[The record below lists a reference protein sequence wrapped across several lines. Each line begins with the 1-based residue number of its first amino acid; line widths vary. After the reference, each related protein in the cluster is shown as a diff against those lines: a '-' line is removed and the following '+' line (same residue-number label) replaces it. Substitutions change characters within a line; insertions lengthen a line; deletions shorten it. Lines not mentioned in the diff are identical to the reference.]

1 MFKYFSFESLDFY
14 KYDFEIY
21 KYIKLHKLN
30 QTTFAMKNITKRS
43 AKTFPVLIASVAAAM
58 ESFIMGFSLGYPS
71 PIEIQVKE
79 AGILDDNTFPIFSSC
94 LYFVAIFGSLF
105 VALVTELIGL
115 KTLIILSSLSN
126 ALGWLMLVA
135 ADNWILMILGRCL
148 SGFSLG
154 ASGCLSCVYIADIS
168 PKESRG
174 FYGSMIMQAVMFG
187 TMTSHLFGIF
197 CSFREL
203 ALVAVFVLLIQ
214 NLILVWQ
221 PNSPSWLLSRGLEK
235 RALETLKYLRGS
247 EYDFESELA
256 ELKLVINEDDT
267 TTFFQRIKSLF
278 CEATNLRILFIV
290 CFLFISLE
298 LTGISI
304 VSSYSS
310 SILSSSSVISPNV
323 ASLLPSVLQSVSVLL
338 CTFLVDRVGRKP
350 LLIFSGV
357 GVAVSHVIL
366 SFYSFGSEMIWHQCS
381 QIETTSNL
389 TISIA
394 NKHGLS
400 EEFCDYITLIPLLGL
415 MVLKFMYGIG
425 WGPIP
430 YVLLGESLASKVR
443 SVAAPISISVSQLA
457 IALPV
462 LVFPYL
468 VEFLGPAYVFL
479 IFILMNLSNA
489 MFVLLFV
496 PETRKLS
503 FNEIQELFKSRIIFV
518 RCIICD
524 LFNRKYVY
532 DVESDI

>member
-1 MFKYFSFESLDFY
+1 
-14 KYDFEIY
+14 
-21 KYIKLHKLN
+21 
-30 QTTFAMKNITKRS
+30 MKKITKQS

-58 ESFIMGFSLGYPS
+58 ESFILGVSLGYPS
-71 PIEIQVKE
+71 PIETQVKE

-105 VALVTELIGL
+105 AIFVTESIGL
-115 KTLIILSSLSN
+115 KALIIFSSLSN

-154 ASGCLSCVYIADIS
+154 VSGCLSCVYIADVS

-174 FYGSMIMQAVMFG
+174 FYGSMIVQAVMFG
-187 TMTSHLFGIF
+187 TMACHLLGIF

-221 PNSPSWLLSRGLEK
+221 PYSPSWLLSRGLEK
-235 RALETLKYLRGS
+235 RSLKTLKYLRGS
-247 EYDFESELA
+247 NYSIESELA
-256 ELKLVINEDDT
+256 ELKLVVNENHT
-267 TTFFQRIKSLF
+267 ITFFQRIKSLF

-310 SILSSSSVISPNV
+310 SILSSSRLTTPNI
-323 ASLLPSVLQSVSVLL
+323 ASLLPSAIESVSMLL
-338 CTFLVDRVGRKP
+338 CTFIVDRIGRKP

-357 GVAVSHVIL
+357 GVAVSHAIL
-366 SFYSFGSEMIWHQCS
+366 SFYSFGSEKIWHQCF
-381 QIETTSNL
+381 QTSNL
-389 TISIA
+389 TISVA

-400 EEFCDYITLIPLLGL
+400 EEFCDYITLLPLLGL
-415 MVLKFMYGIG
+415 IILKFMYGIG

-430 YVLLGESLASKVR
+430 HVLLGESLPSNVR
-443 SVAAPISISVSQLA
+443 HVAAPISISISLLA
-457 IALPV
+457 TALPV

-479 IFILMNLSNA
+479 IFILINLSNA
-489 MFVLLFV
+489 MSVLLFV
-496 PETRKLS
+496 PETKKLS

-518 RCIICD
+518 RCIICNF
-524 LFNRKYVY
+524 FNKKYVY
-532 DVESDI
+532 VVKSDI